1 MEVRLAAWTLCLG
14 QLLVWHGMTA
24 GQGYLEGEHR
34 PLWILDDGLAKRQR
48 QDRSEADYATT
59 TRQPLMRR
67 QARGGQEPG
76 PITFLVRHE
85 DEDIEREPPPPPLP
99 PARRRMPSVP
109 QRRFMMPH
117 RLQLPHQ
124 YVQPNHRIKSSA
136 SASASSRS
144 SHRRTAGDRRHLP
157 VFDNAPG
164 ENSLRTGRDNYPIFV
179 YNGTRGEL
187 ILNTML
193 SRRRYPMQEPVP
205 GQILY
210 PPSTPMFRPKP
221 IVERFRLPG
230 QREMLNL
237 TLIPFYAH
245 EAIAN
250 PSSVANQAASSTQ
263 ASPTPPS
270 LPPYETQLPRSQ
282 EPLLGKR
289 KRKKAKQYE
298 AFHSPQE
305 VMQWQSVLRRH
316 AHEQQHDRDN
326 HRHYSS
332 EERQPQQEQEQEQ
345 EHEEILLDEEG
356 DHADEEG
363 EALVASQDWVTEPET
378 ETEVELPPEPE
389 PETSTAPTS
398 PSGPF
403 QIVYLDDSLERP
415 VTSSSSTTST
425 TTTTDQPPT
434 LRQSSRYAIKREYYA
449 FPVYTLGKLL
459 QPQTKKTLI
468 EKSDRGA
475 RRSSS
480 ERRPNTWFI
489 LNSRWVEPTH
499 SRSCEMTYDLI
510 SNFSYKGPHHRA
522 SAVAS
527 DNQTKYYTSKYM
539 ESGFRPRR

>member
-1 MEVRLAAWTLCLG
+1 MEALVAAWSLLLV
-14 QLLVWHGMTA
+14 QLLLWNGLTA
-24 GQGYLEGEHR
+24 GQSYLEGEHR

-48 QDRSEADYATT
+48 QDRPEADYATT
-59 TRQPLMRR
+59 TRQPVMRR

-76 PITFLVRHE
+76 PITFLVRHQE
-85 DEDIEREPPPPPLP
+85 GDMEREPP
-99 PARRRMPSVP
+99 PARRRMPSLP

-124 YVQPNHRIKSSA
+124 YVEPSHRIRSST
-136 SASASSRS
+136 RS
-144 SHRRTAGDRRHLP
+144 SHRRAGGRHLP

-164 ENSLRTGRDNYPIFV
+164 ENTLHSGRNNYPIFV

-205 GQILY
+205 GQVLY

-230 QREMLNL
+230 HREMLNL

-245 EAIAN
+245 EAISS
-250 PSSVANQAASSTQ
+250 PSSVATQAPSTTQ
-263 ASPTPPS
+263 ASPTPPPA
-270 LPPYETQLPRSQ
+270 PPYETQLPRSQ
-282 EPLLGKR
+282 EPLGKR

-305 VMQWQSVLRRH
+305 VVQWQSVLRRH
-316 AHEQQHDRDN
+316 THEHDRDN

-332 EERQPQQEQEQEQ
+332 EERQPHREQEQE
-345 EHEEILLDEEG
+345 ELLLDEEL
-356 DHADEEG
+356 HEEEEQEE
-363 EALVASQDWVTEPET
+363 EALVTGQDWVTEQEPET
-378 ETEVELPPEPE
+378 EMQLPPEPE
-389 PETSTAPTS
+389 PETTS
-398 PSGPF
+398 ISPSSGPF

-415 VTSSSSTTST
+415 VTSSSTI
-425 TTTTDQPPT
+425 TTTTDLPPT
-434 LRQSSRYAIKREYYA
+434 LRQSSRYALKREYYA

-459 QPQTKKTLI
+459 QPQAKKLL
-468 EKSDRGA
+468 EKSDRA
-475 RRSSS
+475 ARSSS
-480 ERRPNTWFI
+480 ERGPNTWFI
-489 LNSRWVEPTH
+489 LNSRWVEPSPT
-499 SRSCEMTYDLI
+499 RCFEMTHNLI
-510 SNFSYKGPHHRA
+510 STFSYKGPHHRT
-522 SAVAS
+522 SVGS

>member
-1 MEVRLAAWTLCLG
+1 SE
-14 QLLVWHGMTA
+14 H
-24 GQGYLEGEHR
+24 HR
-34 PLWILDDGLAKRQR
+34 PLWILEDGLAKRQR
-48 QDRSEADYATT
+48 QERPEEDYATT

-67 QARGGQEPG
+67 QTRGGGNQEPK

-85 DEDIEREPPPPPLP
+85 EEEDDEPEPPLV
-99 PARRRMPSVP
+99 ARRLMPSLP

-124 YVQPNHRIKSSA
+124 YVEANHHHRIRSKARGSSG
-136 SASASSRS
+136 SQ
-144 SHRRTAGDRRHLP
+144 HRRTGGRHLP

-164 ENSLRTGRDNYPIFV
+164 ENSLKTGHDNYPIFV

-205 GQILY
+205 GQVLY

-245 EAIAN
+245 EAIAK
-250 PSSVANQAASSTQ
+250 PSGGVATQ
-263 ASPTPPS
+263 APSTTQATPTLPP
-270 LPPYETQLPRSQ
+270 LQPYETQLPRSQ
-282 EPLLGKR
+282 QR

-305 VMQWQSVLRRH
+305 VMQWQTVLRRH
-316 AHEQQHDRDN
+316 AHEQHQDRDN

-332 EERQPQQEQEQEQ
+332 EERPSHQEQG
-345 EHEEILLDEEG
+345 HEEILMD
-356 DHADEEG
+356 EG
-363 EALVASQDWVTEPET
+363 EHQEEQEEQDQEEAWVTTEQET

-389 PETSTAPTS
+389 AEISTTPS
-398 PSGPF
+398 SGPF

-415 VTSSSSTTST
+415 VTSRSSSTI
-425 TTTTDQPPT
+425 TTTDQPPL
-434 LRQSSRYAIKREYYA
+434 LRQSSRYALKREYYA

-459 QPQTKKTLI
+459 QPQAKKLLL
-468 EKSDRGA
+468 EKSDRT
-475 RRSSS
+475 
-480 ERRPNTWFI
+480 ERGLPSKRGPNTWFI
-489 LNSRWVEPTH
+489 LNSRWVEPSHRSAMTH
-499 SRSCEMTYDLI
+499 DMI
-510 SNFSYKGPHHRA
+510 SNFSYKGPHHQRA
-522 SAVAS
+522 SGGA
-527 DNQTKYYTSKYM
+527 DKQTKYYTSKYV

>member
-1 MEVRLAAWTLCLG
+1 MSLV
-14 QLLVWHGMTA
+14 QLLLWSGLA
-24 GQGYLEGEHR
+24 FGQGYLEGEHR
-34 PLWILDDGLAKRQR
+34 PLWILDDGLTKRQR
-48 QDRSEADYATT
+48 QDRPEADYATT

-67 QARGGQEPG
+67 QARGSQEPG

-85 DEDIEREPPPPPLP
+85 EQEPPP
-99 PARRRMPSVP
+99 PARRRMPSLP

-124 YVQPNHRIKSSA
+124 YVQPNHRT
-136 SASASSRS
+136 RS
-144 SHRRTAGDRRHLP
+144 STRSSPYRREGGRQLP

-164 ENSLRTGRDNYPIFV
+164 ENSLGAGRDNYPIFV

-205 GQILY
+205 GQVLY

-245 EAIAN
+245 EAISN
-250 PSSVANQAASSTQ
+250 PGLVSTQ
-263 ASPTPPS
+263 ALTTTPATPTPP
-270 LPPYETQLPRSQ
+270 PPPAYETQLPRSQ
-282 EPLLGKR
+282 EAMGKR

-305 VMQWQSVLRRH
+305 VMQWQSVLRRSTGH
-316 AHEQQHDRDN
+316 NQDQDRNN

-332 EERQPQQEQEQEQ
+332 EEIQHHQEQEQE
-345 EHEEILLDEEG
+345 ELHVDEEE
-356 DHADEEG
+356 DS
-363 EALVASQDWVTEPET
+363 VSQDWVTEQET

-389 PETSTAPTS
+389 PETSTAATS
-398 PSGPF
+398 SSPF

-415 VTSSSSTTST
+415 ATST
-425 TTTTDQPPT
+425 TATDPPPP
-434 LRQSSRYAIKREYYA
+434 LRQSSRYALKREYYA

-459 QPQTKKTLI
+459 QPQPKKLLD
-468 EKSDRGA
+468 KSDRA
-475 RRSSS
+475 ARSSS
-480 ERRPNTWFI
+480 ERGPNTWFI
-489 LNSRWVEPTH
+489 LNSRWVKASH
-499 SRSCEMTYDLI
+499 RSRSDSQHDL
-510 SNFSYKGPHHRA
+510 
-522 SAVAS
+522 
-527 DNQTKYYTSKYM
+527 
-539 ESGFRPRR
+539 

>member
-1 MEVRLAAWTLCLG
+1 MEVLVAAWSL
-14 QLLVWHGMTA
+14 LLVQPFLWNGMIA
-24 GQGYLEGEHR
+24 GQGYLDGEQHR
-34 PLWILDDGLAKRQR
+34 PLWILDDGLTKRQR
-48 QDRSEADYATT
+48 QDRPEADYATT
-59 TRQPLMRR
+59 TRSPPFMRR

-85 DEDIEREPPPPPLP
+85 EGNIEREPPPA
-99 PARRRMPSVP
+99 ARRRMPSLP

-124 YVQPNHRIKSSA
+124 YVQPSQRIRSS
-136 SASASSRS
+136 SNSRS
-144 SHRRTAGDRRHLP
+144 SHRRTGGRHLP

-164 ENSLRTGRDNYPIFV
+164 ENTLQSGQRDNYPIFV

-205 GQILY
+205 GQVLY

-245 EAIAN
+245 EAISN
-250 PSSVANQAASSTQ
+250 PSSVATQAPSTTQ
-263 ASPTPPS
+263 ASPTPPP
-270 LPPYETQLPRSQ
+270 LPAYETQLPRSQ
-282 EPLLGKR
+282 EPLGKR

-316 AHEQQHDRDN
+316 THEQDRDN

-332 EERQPQQEQEQEQ
+332 EERQPHQEQ
-345 EHEEILLDEEG
+345 EHEELLLDEEEE
-356 DHADEEG
+356 DHEEH
-363 EALVASQDWVTEPET
+363 EEEAALVTGQDWVTEQET

-389 PETSTAPTS
+389 PETTSIS
-398 PSGPF
+398 PSSVPF

-415 VTSSSSTTST
+415 VTSSSSTIT
-425 TTTTDQPPT
+425 TITTTDPPPT
-434 LRQSSRYAIKREYYA
+434 LRQSSRYALKREYYA

-459 QPQTKKTLI
+459 QPQAKKVL
-468 EKSDRGA
+468 EKSDRA
-475 RRSSS
+475 ARSSS
-480 ERRPNTWFI
+480 ERGPSTWFI
-489 LNSRWVEPTH
+489 LNSRWVEPAP
-499 SRSCEMTYDLI
+499 SRSFELTHNLY
-510 SNFSYKGPHHRA
+510 SNFSYKGPLHHRA
-522 SAVAS
+522 SVGS

-539 ESGFRPRR
+539 ESSGFRPRR